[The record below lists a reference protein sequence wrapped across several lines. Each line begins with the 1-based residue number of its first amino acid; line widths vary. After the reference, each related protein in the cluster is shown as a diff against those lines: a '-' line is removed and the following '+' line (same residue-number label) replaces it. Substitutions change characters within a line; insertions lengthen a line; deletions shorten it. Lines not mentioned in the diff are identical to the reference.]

1 MSIWQKPKP
10 KAKRNKEKL
19 CPTSITGRI
28 NTHTDCRCNCSRCRI
43 SEIESATAEGTEA
56 HSEPPTVD
64 VVGFLFLS
72 FSFSRRSRKQKVC
85 SGETACL
92 PLFPLLPTGTTV
104 VQQTLFSYAP
114 RSSYSRRRRRTASA
128 SISVP
133 HEASSRA
140 HAYTHTLMHGH
151 FSCGNS
157 SNNTDTDLADQH
169 QQHIPRRCTQT
180 LSNEILLFPLSLF
193 LSLSS
198 SPTHPLPYGR
208 TVLAAVEVVVGHFA
222 SDHHRRR
229 SSALPR
235 LNSPI

>member
-1 MSIWQKPKP
+1 M
-10 KAKRNKEKL
+10 
-19 CPTSITGRI
+19 
-28 NTHTDCRCNCSRCRI
+28 
-43 SEIESATAEGTEA
+43 
-56 HSEPPTVD
+56 PP
-64 VVGFLFLS
+64 L
-72 FSFSRRSRKQKVC
+72 
-85 SGETACL
+85 L

-104 VQQTLFSYAP
+104 VQQTLLSYAP

-180 LSNEILLFPLSLF
+180 LSNEILLFPLSL
-193 LSLSS
+193 SLQLTHS
-198 SPTHPLPYGR
+198 SPAIWQDSISCCGSCRWPLCIRSPS
-208 TVLAAVEVVVGHFA
+208 TSVVCF
-222 SDHHRRR
+222 
-229 SSALPR
+229 LFR
-235 LNSPI
+235 LKSPT